1 VKSDHETSEPTP
13 EANDDAQELSDDEL
27 DDVAGGSTFQIGTGY
42 PPGS

>member
-27 DDVAGGSTFQIGTGY
+27 DEVAGGGPVIEYEGDLQ
-42 PPGS
+42 P